1 MDEVFARL
9 DAEDRA
15 VVYLGKLPRQV
26 ALATALK
33 VELLLATRWEE
44 EQSEMLRRNDPRE
57 AVQIYPEDFQKID
70 RASAEIPPD
79 INSDAAA
86 EKHVIDLLADFP
98 RDRAWWIAR
107 TVVMYEA
114 AHARIGK
121 TDRLLRQHL
130 FRNQA

>member
-1 MDEVFARL
+1 MRHSIDQEVEASIARCE
-9 DAEDRA
+9 AQDRV

-57 AVQIYPEDFQKID
+57 VVQIYPEDFKEID
-70 RASAEIPPD
+70 RAFAKIPPD

-86 EKHVIDLLADFP
+86 EKHAIDLLAKFP

-107 TVVMYEA
+107 LVVTHETA
-114 AHARIGK
+114 QARIWQD
-121 TDRLLRQHL
+121 T
-130 FRNQA
+130 